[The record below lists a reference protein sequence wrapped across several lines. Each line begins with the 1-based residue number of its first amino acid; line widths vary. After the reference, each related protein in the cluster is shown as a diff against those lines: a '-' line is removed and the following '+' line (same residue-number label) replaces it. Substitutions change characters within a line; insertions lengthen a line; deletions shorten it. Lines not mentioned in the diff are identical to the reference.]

1 MDNWVLTII
10 SGTIGAIIGTY
21 GGAFFLNYWQN
32 RKTRRIRSI
41 AIKALKIFLDY
52 PKKSYTEA
60 ENQFNTL
67 TYSEKRAVIVA
78 LHKLGVPMGLATN
91 EVFDIKNIHFLDRT
105 IDKDEIKGMIAQVK
119 QGSCDNLFYM
129 DVESYF
135 TANFRILAKRNAA
148 RKYVNEAL
156 SKSTMNLQL
165 MKMTTQYNWVEKFT
179 FGEFKNIQA
188 FREQVNDVYFYDT
201 NGNPNKEKIDSLL
214 NDIDLG
220 LWDEYL
226 CWSFEAY
233 QNIKAQNLMTQ
244 MITAK
249 LAEASSSVSESLP
262 SDTKEAER

>member
-21 GGAFFLNYWQN
+21 GGAFFLHYWQN
-32 RKTRRIRSI
+32 RKTRKIRST
-41 AIKALKIFLDY
+41 AIKALKIFMDY

-119 QGSCDNLFYM
+119 QGSCDNLFHM

-148 RKYVNEAL
+148 RKYVNEVL
-156 SKSTMNLQL
+156 LKSTVNLQL
-165 MKMTTQYNWVEKFT
+165 MQMTTQQNWVEKFS
-179 FGEFKNIQA
+179 FGEYKIIQA
-188 FREQVNDVYFYDT
+188 FREQVNDNYFFDA
-201 NGNPNKEKIDSLL
+201 KIDSLL

-226 CWSFEAY
+226 CWNFEAY
-233 QNIKAQNLMTQ
+233 QNVKAQNLMTQ

-249 LAEASSSVSESLP
+249 LAEANYSVSESLP
-262 SDTKEAER
+262 SDSKGAR

>member
-1 MDNWVLTII
+1 MENWVLTII

-21 GGAFFLNYWQN
+21 GGAFFLNSWQN

-41 AIKALKIFLDY
+41 AIKALNIFLDY

-119 QGSCDNLFYM
+119 QGSCDNLFHM

-148 RKYVNEAL
+148 RKYVNQVLLKAL
-156 SKSTMNLQL
+156 LICSRCK
-165 MKMTTQYNWVEKFT
+165 
-179 FGEFKNIQA
+179 
-188 FREQVNDVYFYDT
+188 
-201 NGNPNKEKIDSLL
+201 
-214 NDIDLG
+214 
-220 LWDEYL
+220 
-226 CWSFEAY
+226 
-233 QNIKAQNLMTQ
+233 
-244 MITAK
+244 
-249 LAEASSSVSESLP
+249 
-262 SDTKEAER
+262 